1 MIELTRQHYRGYPLG
16 ARRGAN
22 PESGILGAG
31 AQGPAPA
38 RPLGPGLWSRE

>member
-1 MIELTRQHYRGYPLG
+1 MIELTKQHYRGYPLG

-22 PESGILGAG
+22 PESGISTL
-31 AQGPAPA
+31 APSPT